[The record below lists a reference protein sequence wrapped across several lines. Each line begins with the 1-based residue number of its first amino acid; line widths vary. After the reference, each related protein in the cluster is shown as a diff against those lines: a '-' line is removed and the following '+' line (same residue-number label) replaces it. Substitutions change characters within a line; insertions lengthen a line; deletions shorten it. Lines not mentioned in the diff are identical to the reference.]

1 MGIKGIR
8 SNRMINRATC
18 GGEKKAGLVPRH
30 GFLLSGVSR
39 NVVLGRESTVN
50 DGKMPT
56 SCVASTT
63 RVKVS
68 FPFSMM

>member
-50 DGKMPT
+50 GGKMP
-56 SCVASTT
+56 SACVASTT

>member
-18 GGEKKAGLVPRH
+18 GGDMKAGLVPRN
-30 GFLLSGVSR
+30 GFILSGVSR
-39 NVVLGRESTVN
+39 GVVLGRESTV
-50 DGKMPT
+50 DGGKMPM

>member
-18 GGEKKAGLVPRH
+18 GGDTKAGLVPRH
-30 GFLLSGVSR
+30 GFLLSGVNR
-39 NVVLGRESTVN
+39 GTVLARESTV
-50 DGKMPT
+50 DGGKMP
-56 SCVASTT
+56 SACFASTT

-68 FPFSMM
+68 FPFTFM

>member
-8 SNRMINRATC
+8 SNKLINRATC
-18 GGEKKAGLVPRH
+18 GGDKKAGLVPRH

-39 NVVLGRESTVN
+39 NVVLGRESTV
-50 DGKMPT
+50 DGGKMPLQ
-56 SCVASTT
+56 CVASTT

>member
-30 GFLLSGVSR
+30 GYMLSGVSR
-39 NVVLGRESTVN
+39 NVVLGRESTV
-50 DGKMPT
+50 DGGQMPKV
-56 SCVASTT
+56 CVASTT

-68 FPFSMM
+68 YPFSLM

>member
-1 MGIKGIR
+1 MGVQGIR

-50 DGKMPT
+50 GGKMAPE
-56 SCVASTT
+56 CVASTT

>member
-50 DGKMPT
+50 GGKMP
-56 SCVASTT
+56 SACVASTT

-68 FPFSMM
+68 FPYSMM

>member
-1 MGIKGIR
+1 MGVQGIR

-50 DGKMPT
+50 GGKMPT

>member
-18 GGEKKAGLVPRH
+18 GGDKKAGLVPRN
-30 GFLLSGVSR
+30 GFSLSGVSR

-50 DGKMPT
+50 DGRMPT
-56 SCVASTT
+56 ACVASTT